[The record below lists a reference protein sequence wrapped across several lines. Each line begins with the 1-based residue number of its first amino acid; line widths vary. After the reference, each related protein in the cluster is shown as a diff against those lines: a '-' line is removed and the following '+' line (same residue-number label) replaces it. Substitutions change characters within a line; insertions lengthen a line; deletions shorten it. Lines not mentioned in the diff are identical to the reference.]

1 MAEVLYKIK
10 DLKIISKTENESRI
24 ILDKINLNIH
34 KHEIL
39 GLVGETGSGKSMIG
53 GALIGLLPSGCFI
66 KSGEISHFFDSVI
79 KKRHL
84 RGSKVAMISQDPMQS
99 LNPLQTIGT
108 QFSIILKKRFNCN
121 QPDTKKRIFRW
132 VQKVKLHKV
141 PGILNRYPHQLSGGQ
156 MQRIMIAIAMSVEP
170 EFIIA
175 DEITTGLDM
184 NTKMEIMTLLFSLQ
198 KNNKISVLF
207 ISHDL
212 IVVQKYC
219 DRVVLL
225 KSSEII
231 ELNDSKT
238 IINKTD
244 NYVNTFKKSQ
254 NKNLNKK
261 NNNTLGPILYVKEL
275 YKNYGKNK
283 DTVLGL
289 NGISF
294 EIYEGE
300 TLGVIGESGSG
311 KTTLVKTVLN
321 ILERDSGNIYLQ
333 KQRLNKPNRKI
344 GAIFQDN
351 KGALNP
357 QMSIHDILCE
367 PLVIK
372 GVKDFKSTQK
382 KTKEML
388 AKVNLDVDL
397 LSKFPH
403 QLSGGQRQRVS
414 IARALMVNPSVLI
427 LDEPT
432 SSLDIYTQ
440 KKILH
445 LLQSLQ
451 NEYKM
456 SYVFISHDLRIV
468 SKIADRIIVLYKG
481 SIVEHGK
488 TTDVLCYPSHDYT
501 KKLIDSNY

>member
-84 RGSKVAMISQDPMQS
+84 RGAKVAMISQDPMQS

-198 KNNKISVLF
+198 KK
-207 ISHDL
+207 
-212 IVVQKYC
+212 
-219 DRVVLL
+219 
-225 KSSEII
+225 
-231 ELNDSKT
+231 
-238 IINKTD
+238 
-244 NYVNTFKKSQ
+244 
-254 NKNLNKK
+254 
-261 NNNTLGPILYVKEL
+261 
-275 YKNYGKNK
+275 
-283 DTVLGL
+283 
-289 NGISF
+289 
-294 EIYEGE
+294 
-300 TLGVIGESGSG
+300 
-311 KTTLVKTVLN
+311 
-321 ILERDSGNIYLQ
+321 
-333 KQRLNKPNRKI
+333 
-344 GAIFQDN
+344 A
-351 KGALNP
+351 
-357 QMSIHDILCE
+357 
-367 PLVIK
+367 
-372 GVKDFKSTQK
+372 
-382 KTKEML
+382 
-388 AKVNLDVDL
+388 
-397 LSKFPH
+397 
-403 QLSGGQRQRVS
+403 
-414 IARALMVNPSVLI
+414 
-427 LDEPT
+427 
-432 SSLDIYTQ
+432 
-440 KKILH
+440 
-445 LLQSLQ
+445 
-451 NEYKM
+451 
-456 SYVFISHDLRIV
+456 
-468 SKIADRIIVLYKG
+468 
-481 SIVEHGK
+481 
-488 TTDVLCYPSHDYT
+488 
-501 KKLIDSNY
+501 